1 MKKGLAF
8 LLALMLLFGCTAIAE
23 ESSWGTLADK
33 VQGTSKI
40 ERITDEPVTITIW
53 IDFAPTDISNLVDD
67 IQQIDLIRT
76 LEEKTGV
83 DIELVVAP
91 TDEGA
96 NNFSLLLTNRSKM
109 PDIIIGFDAF
119 YAKGG
124 DAAINEGIIY
134 DLKDLVAEYAPHY
147 EKARTAS
154 IYRERASV
162 TDEGHMPYFCQ
173 FTFNDELPM
182 TYGGP
187 VIRQDLLD
195 QLGMEM
201 PVTFDD
207 WHEYLKRAK
216 DELGKV
222 RALGFSYNGVSKYNA
237 FNAAFDFGMAD
248 SAQGGDFYI
257 NDGKVCFGPLAEGY
271 KDYIHMMNSW
281 YEEGLIDPDFTS
293 TITFDDGIAMLS
305 GDLCAGS
312 SDHSGLISY
321 INILG
326 TAVNPDFNFVAA
338 PYPVLKEGQILHYG
352 YVKGGAALNY
362 SAAVT
367 TNCKHPEIA
376 VKLMDQLFTDE
387 GFMLCNYGTEGKTYN
402 LVDGLPVFTDLIA
415 NNEKGTAAHM
425 LAAYAAAAHF
435 PFEYVL
441 GHADE
446 AGLDSS
452 ALIWDT
458 NNDYAFSFP
467 NGVTLNTAEKE
478 VYAKYFADITT
489 YVEEMTVQYIMGL
502 EDVDA
507 TYDSFVETLRTE
519 LHLDDVLAAYQS
531 AYDRY
536 LAR

>member
-1 MKKGLAF
+1 MKKTLAF
-8 LLALMLLFGCTAIAE
+8 LVALIMLFTCTAMAE
-23 ESSWGTLADK
+23 SAQPTVADRA
-33 VQGTSKI
+33 QGTSKI
-40 ERITDEPVTITIW
+40 EKITDEPVTISIW
-53 IDFAPTDISNLVDD
+53 IDFAPTDINNIVDD
-67 IQQIDLIRT
+67 IQQIDLIRI

-83 DIELVVAP
+83 DIELICAP
-91 TDEGA
+91 VGEGA
-96 NNFSLLLTNRSKM
+96 NNFSLLLTNRSKL
-109 PDIIIGFDAF
+109 PDIILGFDAF

-124 DAAINEGIIY
+124 DAAIEEGIIY
-134 DLKDLVAEYAPHY
+134 DLKDLVAEYAPNY

-154 IYRERASV
+154 VYRERATM
-162 TDEGHMPYFCQ
+162 TDQGHMPYFCQ
-173 FTFNDELPM
+173 FTFNDELAM

-187 VIRQDLLD
+187 IIRQDLLD
-195 QLGMEM
+195 ALGMEM

-207 WHEYLKRAK
+207 WHEYLKRSK
-216 DELGKV
+216 EELGMT

-237 FNAAFDFGMAD
+237 FNAAFDFGMSD
-248 SAQGGDFYI
+248 SAQGGDFFI
-257 NDGKVCFGPLAEGY
+257 KDGKVSFGPLDKGY
-271 KDYIHMMNSW
+271 VEYIHLMNSW

-326 TAVNPDFNFVAA
+326 ADVNPKFNFVAA
-338 PYPVLKEGQILHYG
+338 PYPVLEEGQTLHYG
-352 YVKGGAALNY
+352 YIKGGAALNY

-367 TNCKHPEIA
+367 TNCKHPEVA
-376 VKLMDQLFTDE
+376 VKLLDQLFTDE
-387 GFMLCNYGTEGKTYN
+387 GFMLCNYGTEGKTYE
-402 LVDGLPVFTDLIA
+402 LVDGLPVFTDLVA

-452 ALIWDT
+452 AGVWNT
-458 NNDYAFSFP
+458 NNDYAYSFP

-489 YVEEMTVQYIMGL
+489 YVEEMTVQFIMGL
-502 EDVDA
+502 ENIDDS
-507 TYDSFVETLRTE
+507 YESFVETLHE
-519 LHLDDVLAAYQS
+519 LHIDDVLAAYQA
-531 AYDRY
+531 AYERY
-536 LAR
+536 LNR